1 MNSGFK
7 LYVTCLI
14 ALLSI
19 ISISCNSSNSGSENT
34 GSSTPNVQ
42 SDELDPVVN
51 NYFTEGIVYEETG
64 SENGIYVVGEGSIK
78 VKPDIAVVNLG
89 IQVERRTASRARK
102 EASENM
108 QQLMDAIKAVE
119 VEDKDI
125 QTSYFNISPRYDW
138 IEEKD
143 ENGRKISRQV
153 LVGYT
158 VSNNVNVTIRNL
170 DNVSKVIDSAAEAS
184 GDTIRI
190 NNVYFRVENTEEHE
204 AELRELAYMDAL
216 VKAKH
221 FSSMAAVEL
230 GEVIMISEVNMSVAP
245 VMSRNRMALG
255 QTMEFAGDYSTPIS
269 PGETDLNSRI
279 SVFFQIK

>member
-19 ISISCNSSNSGSENT
+19 ISISCNSSNSGSENK

-42 SDELDPVVN
+42 SNELDPVVN

-89 IQVERRTASRARK
+89 IQSERRTASRARK

>member
-34 GSSTPNVQ
+34 RSSTPNVQ

-89 IQVERRTASRARK
+89 IQSERRTASRARK

>member
-1 MNSGFK
+1 MNYVFK
-7 LYVTCLI
+7 LCVTCLI

-19 ISISCNSSNSGSENT
+19 ISISCNSSNSGSENS

>member
-19 ISISCNSSNSGSENT
+19 IFISCNSSNSGSENT

-51 NYFTEGIVYEETG
+51 NYFKEGIVYEETG

-89 IQVERRTASRARK
+89 IQAERRTASRARK

-269 PGETDLNSRI
+269 PGETDLNSRV

>member
-1 MNSGFK
+1 MNYVFK
-7 LYVTCLI
+7 LCVTCLI

-89 IQVERRTASRARK
+89 IQSERRTASRARK

>member
-19 ISISCNSSNSGSENT
+19 ISISCNSSNSGSENK

-42 SDELDPVVN
+42 SNELDPVVN
-51 NYFTEGIVYEETG
+51 NYFNEGIVYEETG

-78 VKPDIAVVNLG
+78 VKPDIAVVKLG
-89 IQVERRTASRARK
+89 IQSERRTASRARK

>member
-89 IQVERRTASRARK
+89 IQAERRTASRARK

-269 PGETDLNSRI
+269 PGETDLNSRV

>member
-89 IQVERRTASRARK
+89 IQSERRTASRARK

-269 PGETDLNSRI
+269 PGETDLNSRV

>member
-89 IQVERRTASRARK
+89 IQSERRTASRARK

-230 GEVIMISEVNMSVAP
+230 GEVIMISEGNMSVAP
-245 VMSRNRMALG
+245 VMSRNRMEWG
-255 QTMEFAGDYSTPIS
+255 QTMEVAGDYSTPIS

>member
-19 ISISCNSSNSGSENT
+19 ISISCNSSNCGSENT

-89 IQVERRTASRARK
+89 IQSERRTASRARK

-204 AELRELAYMDAL
+204 LRELAYMDAL

>member
-89 IQVERRTASRARK
+89 IQSERRTASRARK

-119 VEDKDI
+119 VEVKDI

-245 VMSRNRMALG
+245 VMARNRMALG

>member
-89 IQVERRTASRARK
+89 IQSERRTASRARK
-102 EASENM
+102 EASEKM

>member
-89 IQVERRTASRARK
+89 IQSERRTASRARK

-269 PGETDLNSRI
+269 PGEPDLNSRI

>member
-89 IQVERRTASRARK
+89 IQSERRTASRARK

>member
-89 IQVERRTASRARK
+89 IQSERRTASRARK

-204 AELRELAYMDAL
+204 AQLRELAYMDAL

>member
-1 MNSGFK
+1 MNYVFK
-7 LYVTCLI
+7 LCVTCLI

-19 ISISCNSSNSGSENT
+19 ISISCNSSNSGSENK

-42 SDELDPVVN
+42 SNELDPVVN
-51 NYFTEGIVYEETG
+51 NYFNEGIVYEETG

-108 QQLMDAIKAVE
+108 QQLMDAIQVVE

>member
-89 IQVERRTASRARK
+89 IQSERRTASRARK

-125 QTSYFNISPRYDW
+125 QTSYFNISPRYYC

-143 ENGRKISRQV
+143 
-153 LVGYT
+153 
-158 VSNNVNVTIRNL
+158 
-170 DNVSKVIDSAAEAS
+170 
-184 GDTIRI
+184 
-190 NNVYFRVENTEEHE
+190 
-204 AELRELAYMDAL
+204 
-216 VKAKH
+216 
-221 FSSMAAVEL
+221 
-230 GEVIMISEVNMSVAP
+230 
-245 VMSRNRMALG
+245 
-255 QTMEFAGDYSTPIS
+255 
-269 PGETDLNSRI
+269 
-279 SVFFQIK
+279 

>member
-89 IQVERRTASRARK
+89 IQSERRTASRARK

-190 NNVYFRVENTEEHE
+190 NNVFFRVENTEEHE
-204 AELRELAYMDAL
+204 AELRELPYMDAL

>member
-1 MNSGFK
+1 MNYVFK
-7 LYVTCLI
+7 LCVTCLI
-14 ALLSI
+14 ALVSI
-19 ISISCNSSNSGSENT
+19 ISISCNSSNSGSENK

-42 SDELDPVVN
+42 SNELDPVVN
-51 NYFTEGIVYEETG
+51 NYFNEGIVYEEPG

-108 QQLMDAIKAVE
+108 QQLMDAIQVVE

>member
-1 MNSGFK
+1 M
-7 LYVTCLI
+7 
-14 ALLSI
+14 SI

-89 IQVERRTASRARK
+89 IQSERRTASRARK

>member
-89 IQVERRTASRARK
+89 IQSERRTASRARK

-108 QQLMDAIKAVE
+108 QQLMDAIQVVE

>member
-89 IQVERRTASRARK
+89 IQSERRTASRARK

-245 VMSRNRMALG
+245 VLSRNRMALG

>member
-1 MNSGFK
+1 MNYVFK
-7 LYVTCLI
+7 LCVTCLI

-19 ISISCNSSNSGSENT
+19 ISISCNSSNSGSENK

-42 SDELDPVVN
+42 SNELDPVVN
-51 NYFTEGIVYEETG
+51 NYFNEGIVYEETG

-108 QQLMDAIKAVE
+108 QQLMDAIQVVE

-245 VMSRNRMALG
+245 VLSRNRMALG

>member
-1 MNSGFK
+1 MNYVFK
-7 LYVTCLI
+7 LCVTCLI

-42 SDELDPVVN
+42 SNELDPIVN
-51 NYFTEGIVYEETG
+51 NYFNEGIVYEETG

-108 QQLMDAIKAVE
+108 QQLMDAIQVVE

-269 PGETDLNSRI
+269 PGETDLNSKI

>member
-89 IQVERRTASRARK
+89 IQSERRTASRARK

-143 ENGRKISRQV
+143 GNGRKISRQV

>member
-51 NYFTEGIVYEETG
+51 NYFKEGIVYEETG

-89 IQVERRTASRARK
+89 IQAERRTASRARK

-269 PGETDLNSRI
+269 PGETDLNSRV